1 MFGLIVY
8 GSITFTFLFI
18 VYLIMKNQ
26 DEVKSENRDL
36 AKFCEEGRNYIRIYN
51 DNNIDDYLR
60 KLFRNQELK
69 EKAIL
74 ARERYFKQI
83 AEEKAQDKIIWG
95 ERRKFGYKYELLIFS
110 LFGNEKHIDKDVLL
124 KHIIQS
130 LNISMEEATDLL
142 KLWHENYLVRTDYK
156 NKNIYEIG
164 SVLDSEE
171 YKLVDTDLTLT
182 KWLEQNKKNEQLKSN
197 NK

>member
-110 LFGNEKHIDKDVLL
+110 LFRNEKHIDKDVLL

-142 KLWHENYLVRTDYK
+142 KLWHVNYLVRTDYK